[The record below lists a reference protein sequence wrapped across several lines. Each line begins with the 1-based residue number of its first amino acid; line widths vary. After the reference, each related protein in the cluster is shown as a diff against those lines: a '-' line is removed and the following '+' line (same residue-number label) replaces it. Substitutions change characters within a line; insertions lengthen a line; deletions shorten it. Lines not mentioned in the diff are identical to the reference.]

1 MQTDTVTIMCTEHTN
16 RGAHPEPHAD
26 QVSAQSP
33 EQDLSVSSALT
44 VSIKSADDATSSISS
59 DKSDSK
65 PPRSAMRRTSSI
77 SKIPQSPRRVRFD
90 FMGEEVLPTS
100 SPQQSA
106 FIAARISSPEPA
118 TNEADCTSN
127 LATDPGEDEEE
138 DAPPRKV
145 SSSDALRA
153 LSRAPFDEDGTVWT
167 VVNSDSEESATD
179 GSQFAQSRQSENTDA
194 LPKSSAA
201 AASPGIEPKS
211 NTLKTKIRFKSAVSN
226 TVAQNV
232 NNLED
237 DSTDDEDILSMAKH
251 KAPLSLAYRG
261 PAVLS
266 SLLSDKKVV
275 PSQYSSHDA
284 EPSNSERADM
294 TGSRD
299 EVASQTFR
307 TANERDDDMFPFEED
322 YLELPK
328 QGFEKEPVEPEQE
341 QEQPEEEYSDH
352 EISTAPVRPA
362 SLYATSPAVAI
373 PRKMGHGDEEHST
386 PSRPKFQAGTVGSY
400 KGRPLIMPVVR
411 NPDLL
416 EEIHSLEAVNPVV
429 GSVHDRS
436 PADDFKS
443 STAQESIE
451 QRLAA
456 SAPRSFSERL
466 MIEDMMEAAKA
477 STRTSGVRQL

>member
-1 MQTDTVTIMCTEHTN
+1 MCTEHTN

-26 QVSAQSP
+26 QDSAQSP
-33 EQDLSVSSALT
+33 EQDLFVSPALT

-138 DAPPRKV
+138 EAPPRKV

-179 GSQFAQSRQSENTDA
+179 GSQFAQSRQSGNTDA

-201 AASPGIEPKS
+201 ATSPGREAKS
-211 NTLKTKIRFKSAVSN
+211 NTLKTKIRFRSAVSN
-226 TVAQNV
+226 TVAHNV

-275 PSQYSSHDA
+275 SSQYSDHDA

-294 TGSRD
+294 TESRD

-307 TANERDDDMFPFEED
+307 TANERDDDMFHFEED

-328 QGFEKEPVEPEQE
+328 RSSEKKPVEPEQE
-341 QEQPEEEYSDH
+341 PEPEPEPEQPEEEYSDH
-352 EISTAPVRPA
+352 EIRTAPVRPA

-373 PRKMGHGDEEHST
+373 PRQMGHDDEEQST
-386 PSRPKFQAGTVGSY
+386 SSRPKFQTGTVGSY
-400 KGRPLIMPVVR
+400 KGRPLIMPVIR

-416 EEIHSLEAVNPVV
+416 EEIHSSEPVNPVV

-443 STAQESIE
+443 STAQASID

-477 STRTSGVRQL
+477 STRTSGVGQL

>member
-1 MQTDTVTIMCTEHTN
+1 MCTEHTN

-26 QVSAQSP
+26 QDSAQSP
-33 EQDLSVSSALT
+33 EQDLSVCSTLT
-44 VSIKSADDATSSISS
+44 VSLKSADDATSSISS

-118 TNEADCTSN
+118 IHEADCTSN

-138 DAPPRKV
+138 EAPPRKV

-153 LSRAPFDEDGTVWT
+153 LSRAPLDEDGTVWT

-179 GSQFAQSRQSENTDA
+179 GSPFAQSRQSENTDA

-201 AASPGIEPKS
+201 ATSPGIEPTS
-211 NTLKTKIRFKSAVSN
+211 NTLKTKIRFKSAASN
-226 TVAQNV
+226 TAAHNV

-237 DSTDDEDILSMAKH
+237 DSTDDEDILSMAAKH

-261 PAVLS
+261 SAVLS

-275 PSQYSSHDA
+275 SSQYSDHNA

-294 TGSRD
+294 TESRH

-307 TANERDDDMFPFEED
+307 TADERDDDMFHFEED

-328 QGFEKEPVEPEQE
+328 RGLEKNPVEPEQE
-341 QEQPEEEYSDH
+341 PEPEQSEEEFSDH
-352 EISTAPVRPA
+352 EIRTAPVRPA

-373 PRKMGHGDEEHST
+373 PRQMGHDDEEQST

-400 KGRPLIMPVVR
+400 KGRPLIMPVIR

-416 EEIHSLEAVNPVV
+416 AELHSSEPISPVV

-436 PADDFKS
+436 PADDLKS
-443 STAQESIE
+443 STAQASIN

-477 STRTSGVRQL
+477 STRTSRVRKS